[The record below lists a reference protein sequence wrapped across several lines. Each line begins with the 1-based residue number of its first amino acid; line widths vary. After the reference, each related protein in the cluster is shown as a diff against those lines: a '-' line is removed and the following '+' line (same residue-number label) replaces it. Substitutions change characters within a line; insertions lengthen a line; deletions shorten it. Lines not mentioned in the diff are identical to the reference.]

1 MHQLWS
7 ELPEI
12 SVAQIYFSAQTR
24 FEIEFPVI
32 DYSEGL
38 KNKWCLQPDPFAGF
52 HSSESLLCPWNLLL

>member
-1 MHQLWS
+1 MGQLWS

-12 SVAQIYFSAQTR
+12 SVAQTYFLAQIQ

-38 KNKWCLQPDPFAGF
+38 KNK
-52 HSSESLLCPWNLLL
+52 